1 MVRVDG
7 GGVGLREVFFSE
19 ITDSW
24 TEVFMFTSIELLKF
38 SSISTE
44 LTIWCSAQIGNRKR
58 GFKNLFILQTQN
70 FRVLHLNFYLKN
82 FNLKNNLI
90 ISNYFIIYPKIT
102 LFTMC
107 SFFKTNVLQEEQG
120 KAGGHE
126 PPLFPLP
133 GHILAFFSSGS
144 HEPPLYPLPYHHI

>member
-58 GFKNLFILQTQN
+58 GFKNLFIL
-70 FRVLHLNFYLKN
+70 
-82 FNLKNNLI
+82 
-90 ISNYFIIYPKIT
+90 
-102 LFTMC
+102 
-107 SFFKTNVLQEEQG
+107 
-120 KAGGHE
+120 
-126 PPLFPLP
+126 
-133 GHILAFFSSGS
+133 
-144 HEPPLYPLPYHHI
+144 